1 MKLPRIMITAPSS
14 GAGKTMVCCG
24 LLTCLK
30 DRGMKV
36 TAFKC
41 GPDYI
46 DPMFHKE
53 VLGIDSY
60 NLDTFLCGR
69 ENTLKIFTRRAGQ
82 SKIAVLEGAMGYY
95 DGIGGRVTDASAYDV
110 AKVTDTP
117 AVLLIDGRGIS
128 LSIVPHIQGFLAFR
142 EEEAKGSHIGG
153 VILNHVSQGQY
164 IRLKELIEGEA
175 FVKVY
180 GYVPEMKELS
190 FESRHLGLKKPSEIE
205 NFKEKMKLFCGRLEE
220 TIDIDGLIRLAESA
234 PDLPAYTQ
242 ELPEKKYKVRIGLS
256 RDEAFCFM
264 YQDNLE
270 LLKALG
276 AELVTFSPLYDTK
289 LPEDI
294 HGLILCGGYPELY
307 ARQLEEN
314 ELMRGAVRR
323 ALENGLP
330 CIAECGGF
338 MYLQE
343 AIEDSKGVYKG
354 AAGVLKGKCFHAGA
368 LKRFGYIVLEGGL
381 VFGRDV
387 GKIPAHEFHYY
398 DSEHCGNAFM
408 AKKPLSDRGWEC
420 MISTDTLLA
429 GFPHIHY
436 EGNQKVAE
444 AFLEA
449 CTFTAQTAGK

>member
-1 MKLPRIMITAPSS
+1 MKIPRLMITAPMS

-24 LLTCLK
+24 LLKCLK
-30 DRGMKV
+30 DREMKV

-69 ENTLKIFTRRAGQ
+69 ENTLKIFVRHAGK
-82 SKIAVLEGAMGYY
+82 SEIAVMEGVMGYY
-95 DGIGGRVTDASAYDV
+95 DGIGGSTTDASAYDV
-110 AKVTDTP
+110 ARVTGTP

-128 LSIVPHIQGFLAFR
+128 LSIVPYIQGFLTFK
-142 EEEAKGSHIGG
+142 EKETLKSHIGG
-153 VILNHVSQGQY
+153 VILNHVPSGQY
-164 IRLKELIEGEA
+164 TRLKELIERETS
-175 FVKVY
+175 VKVY

-190 FESRHLGLKKPSEIE
+190 LESRHLGLKKPSEIE
-205 NFKEKMKLFCGRLEE
+205 NFKEKMHILGERLAD
-220 TIDIDGLIRLAESA
+220 TLDIDGLILLAESA
-234 PDLPAYTQ
+234 PDVETYAWEMPV
-242 ELPEKKYKVRIGLS
+242 KKYKVRIGLAW
-256 RDEAFCFM
+256 DEAFCFI

-270 LLKALG
+270 LLKAMG
-276 AELVTFSPLYDTK
+276 AEIVTFSPLHNTK

-294 HGLILCGGYPELY
+294 DGLILCGGYPELY
-307 ARQLEEN
+307 IQWQEAN
-314 ELMRGAVRR
+314 DLMRKAVRK
-323 ALENGLP
+323 ALKKGIP

-343 AIEDSKGVYKG
+343 EIEDREGFFQEAVG
-354 AAGVLKGKCFHAGA
+354 AIKGKCFPTGS
-368 LKRFGYIVLEGGL
+368 LKRFGYITLEGGL

-398 DSEHCGNAFM
+398 DSDNCGNAFT
-408 AKKPLSDRGWEC
+408 AKKPLSERSWEC

-436 EGNQKVAE
+436 GGNPKVAE

-449 CTFTAQTAGK
+449 CKKRRK